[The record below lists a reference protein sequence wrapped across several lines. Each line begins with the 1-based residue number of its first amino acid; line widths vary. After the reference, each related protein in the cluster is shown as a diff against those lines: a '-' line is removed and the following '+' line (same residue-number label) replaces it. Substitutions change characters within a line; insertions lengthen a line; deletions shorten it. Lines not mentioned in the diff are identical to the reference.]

1 MQPGLGV
8 GLLVLGVAA
17 VWLTPAGALASQST
31 YTSAHFALHT
41 DVSPKSAK
49 WLLDA
54 LAATRPTHL
63 DRLGLVG
70 RPIPQISLTVFGSRK
85 DFNTFARQRHP
96 WMVGALGATTPEGV
110 YVCFDRSR
118 KACLGL
124 LMHEL
129 THAYLR
135 ACDIHVDVWLNEGL
149 ACYFGGVRVVAGSRF
164 VFGVLDPDRVI
175 AVARAV
181 RSRRHVPLQI
191 FVRLR
196 KRQFYEGHHEG
207 GAPSRQSRLIYGEA
221 ATLVHFLV
229 RSKAEHMKDKFGRF
243 LDLAYADSETCR
255 AFESVY
261 GPDYAAIE
269 RLWKPYVVRLIK

>member
-1 MQPGLGV
+1 MR
-8 GLLVLGVAA
+8 LVLGVAA
-17 VWLTPAGALASQST
+17 VWLMAAGALASQST
-31 YTSAHFALHT
+31 YTSTHFVLHT
-41 DVSPKSAK
+41 DISPKNAQY
-49 WLLDA
+49 LLDA
-54 LAATRPTHL
+54 LEATRPMHL
-63 DRLGLVG
+63 DGLRLTG
-70 RPIPQISLTVFGSRK
+70 RSIPQISLTVFGSRK
-85 DFNTFARQRHP
+85 DFNAFAQQRHP

-135 ACDIHVDVWLNEGL
+135 ACDIRVDVWLNEGL
-149 ACYFGGVRVVAGSRF
+149 ACYFGGVRVLTGGRF

-181 RSRRHVPLQI
+181 RSGRHVPLQT

-196 KRQFYEGHHEG
+196 KRHFYEGHHEG
-207 GAPSRQSRLIYGEA
+207 GKPSRQSRLIYGEA
-221 ATLVHFLV
+221 ATLVHFLM
-229 RSKAEHMKDKFGRF
+229 RSKAEHVKDKFGRF
-243 LDLAYADSETCR
+243 LDAAYADSETGR

-261 GPDYAAIE
+261 GPDYAVIE
-269 RLWKPYVVRLIK
+269 RLWRPHVVGLVK